1 MTLFRFDDASAVK
14 AGRRLMVRPPLMA
27 AVLIGLACLGACPAF
42 ADCKMVQVAELALDP
57 HWYGAVADGQ
67 INGQPIKAMIDT
79 GSSLSMVSR
88 SEAAKLGLA
97 FRPVGAT
104 LYGIGGQH
112 QAYGTTVKSLQIGQ
126 LFANKIDLI
135 GSDTLTNPN
144 IAMILGNDILSQF
157 DVEFD
162 LPDHVMRLF
171 KPEGCSAE
179 QLVYWNKPYSL
190 APLLGTNRDSP
201 SVRTSVSLNGQR
213 IAAELD
219 SGAGASV
226 VDITVA
232 NRVGVAI
239 DTSVATEAAHG
250 MGEAPRPVSI
260 GEFKSFALG
269 DEQIGNVKIQL
280 INLVGDMQL
289 TDQDTDTRIAR
300 SVSGDTEP
308 MMLIG
313 DDFLRTH
320 RVLIANREHVIVF
333 SYLGGS
339 VFATPAEKKPAPDAS
354 PKRLF

>member
-1 MTLFRFDDASAVK
+1 MKSLVAI
-14 AGRRLMVRPPLMA
+14 A
-27 AVLIGLACLGACPAF
+27 AAAIAIWGIGAAPAL

-57 HWYGAVADGQ
+57 QWYGAVADGQ

-79 GSSLSMVSR
+79 GSSLSVISR
-88 SEAAKLGLA
+88 AEAAKLGLA
-97 FRPVGAT
+97 FRPINGIS
-104 LYGIGGQH
+104 LYGVGGQR
-112 QAYGTTVKSLQIGQ
+112 QAYRTTVQSLQVGQ
-126 LFANKIDLI
+126 LFAKNIDLI
-135 GSDTLTNPN
+135 GSDRLTDPR

-171 KPEGCSAE
+171 KPEGCSPD

-232 NRVGVAI
+232 NRVGVVI
-239 DTSVATEAAHG
+239 DSAVSTEAAHG
-250 MGEAPRPVSI
+250 MGDAPRPVSI
-260 GEFKSFALG
+260 GLFKSFALG

-280 INLVGDMQL
+280 INLVGDLQL

-300 SVSGDTEP
+300 SVTGDTEP

-320 RVLIANREHVIVF
+320 RVLIANREHVMVF
-333 SYLGGS
+333 SYLGGP
-339 VFATPAEKKPAPDAS
+339 VFATPAVKKPATDAQ
-354 PKRLF
+354 PKRMF

>member
-1 MTLFRFDDASAVK
+1 MLRNWV
-14 AGRRLMVRPPLMA
+14 LA
-27 AVLIGLACLGACPAF
+27 AVALSALAVSGFARPAL
-42 ADCKMVQVAELALDP
+42 ADCKMLQVAELALDP

-88 SEAAKLGLA
+88 SEAAKLDLA
-97 FRPVGAT
+97 FRPIGAT

-126 LFANKIDLI
+126 LFANNIGLV
-135 GSDTLTNPN
+135 GSDTLTDPK

-171 KPEGCSAE
+171 KPEGCSPV

-219 SGAGASV
+219 SGDGASV

-232 NRVGVAI
+232 NRVGVVI
-239 DTSVATEAAHG
+239 DTSIAAGAVHG
-250 MGEAPRPVSI
+250 LGQAPRPVSI
-260 GEFKSFALG
+260 GQFKSFAFG
-269 DEQIGNVKIQL
+269 DEQIGNVRIQL

>member
-1 MTLFRFDDASAVK
+1 MLRDWVVAVVALSALAVSGY
-14 AGRRLMVRPPLMA
+14 ARPAM
-27 AVLIGLACLGACPAF
+27 

-79 GSSLSMVSR
+79 GSSLSMISR
-88 SEAAKLGLA
+88 AEAAKLGLA

-104 LYGIGGQH
+104 LYGVGGQR

-162 LPDHVMRLF
+162 LPD
-171 KPEGCSAE
+171 

-201 SVRTSVSLNGQR
+201 SIRTPVILNGQR
-213 IAAELD
+213 ISAELD

-232 NRVGVAI
+232 NRLGVAI

-250 MGEAPRPVSI
+250 MGQAPRPVSI
-260 GEFKSFALG
+260 GQFKSFALG

-280 INLVGDMQL
+280 INLVGDLQL
-289 TDQDTDTRIAR
+289 TDQGTDTRIAR

-313 DDFLRTH
+313 DDFLRAH
-320 RVLIANREHVIVF
+320 RVLVANREHVMVF

-339 VFATPAEKKPAPDAS
+339 VFETPAVKEPAPS
-354 PKRLF
+354 PTPRMF